1 MRSGGRARRSKPSN
15 LKSKE
20 NTMAFM
26 SGFITAA
33 AIAGFIWGYR
43 AWLTKKADDL
53 AAQLKQSIKEVTDK
67 VKAKL

>member
-1 MRSGGRARRSKPSN
+1 
-15 LKSKE
+15 
-20 NTMAFM
+20 MAFM